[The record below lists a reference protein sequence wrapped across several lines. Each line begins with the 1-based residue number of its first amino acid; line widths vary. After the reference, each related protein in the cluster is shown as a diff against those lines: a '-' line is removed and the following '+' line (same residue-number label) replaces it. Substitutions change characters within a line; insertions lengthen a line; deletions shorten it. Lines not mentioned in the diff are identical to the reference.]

1 VRTLNLGILAHVDA
15 GKTTLTERILFAAGV
30 IERVGSVDE
39 GTTQTDTLALERE
52 RGITIRSAV
61 AAFAIG
67 DLAVNLIDTP
77 GHPDFIAEV
86 ERALSVLD
94 GAVLVVSAVEGVQPQ
109 TPLLMRALQRLHVPT
124 LIFVNKIDRAGAD
137 DRRTLGAIA
146 RRLTPA
152 ILPMGRV
159 DGVGTGDAALSPP
172 GGDRVAFREAL
183 LQLLAERDEAILA
196 AYVED
201 EHAVSY
207 RRLRNLLRRQTKRAL
222 VHPVFFGS
230 ALTGAGVGAL
240 MAGIEEL
247 LPAARGDPEGAVSGR
262 VFKIE
267 RTSSGERVAYVRLF
281 SGTLRIRD
289 RVPYSGGAEGRV
301 TALSAFDPGGQV
313 PRSSVSAP
321 EIAKVSG
328 LADVRIGDTIGERPP
343 GAPEHHFARP
353 TLESVVVPR
362 RSSDRVRLGAALVE
376 LAEQD
381 PLINVSQDDASGEIS
396 VSLYGDVQKEVIGV
410 TLARDYGVEVEFRE
424 TTTIYVERLIAKGEA
439 LEVIRAATHS
449 NIAGKSSPHST
460 NPFGATLGLRLEPA
474 ASGSGIKLRLDVDV
488 RLVPLR
494 VYKTIPAFVE
504 QMGLYVREALQEGL
518 DGWEVTDC
526 SVTITDCG
534 YRRTGTTAAD
544 FHKLTPLVVMVALER
559 AGTQVCEPMASVRL
573 ELPTDALK
581 RVLPLLA
588 HLGARVE
595 TPMSDGTLSAV
606 RALLAAGRVDDLRRA
621 LPRVTGGEGV
631 LESALAG
638 YQPVTGPA
646 PMRRRVT
653 PNPLNRE
660 QYVRNLARRIEP

>member
-1 VRTLNLGILAHVDA
+1 VRTLNLGILAHIDA
-15 GKTTLTERILFAAGV
+15 GKTTLTERILFAAGA
-30 IERVGSVDE
+30 IDRLGSVDE

-94 GAVLVVSAVEGVQPQ
+94 GAVIVVSAVEGVQPQ

-137 DRRTLGAIA
+137 ERRTLAAIA

-159 DGVGTGDAALSPP
+159 AGVGTGDAAYSPA
-172 GGDRVAFREAL
+172 GGDEVAFREAL
-183 LQLLAERDEAILA
+183 LDLLAERDDAILA

-201 EHAVSY
+201 QRAVSY
-207 RRLRNLLRRQTKRAL
+207 RRLRNLLRQQTRRAL

-230 ALTGAGVGAL
+230 ALTGAGVETLLAD
-240 MAGIEEL
+240 ITEL
-247 LPAARGDPEGAVSGR
+247 LPTSRASPEGAVSGR

-267 RTSSGERVAYVRLF
+267 RTASGERVAYVRLF
-281 SGTLRIRD
+281 SGTLHIRD
-289 RVPYSGGAEGRV
+289 RVPYGGGAEGRV
-301 TALSAFDPGGQV
+301 TALNAYAPGGPV
-313 PRSSVSAP
+313 PRSSASAP
-321 EIAKVSG
+321 EIARVSG
-328 LADVRIGDTIGERPP
+328 LADVRIGDSIGERPA
-343 GAPEHHFARP
+343 GAREHHFAPP

-362 RSSDRVRLGAALVE
+362 RSADRGRLSAALAE

-381 PLINVSQDDASGEIS
+381 PLINVRQDDASGEIS
-396 VSLYGDVQKEVIGV
+396 VSLYGEVQKQVIGA
-410 TLARDYGVEVEFRE
+410 TLARDYGVEVDFRE
-424 TTTIYVERLIAKGEA
+424 TTTIYVERPIGTGEA

-460 NPFGATLGLRLEPA
+460 NPFGATLGLRVEPTP
-474 ASGSGIKLRLDVDV
+474 SGSGIRLRLDVDV

-518 DGWEVTDC
+518 AGWEVTDC

-544 FHKLTPLVVMVALER
+544 FHKLTPLVVMLALER
-559 AGTQVCEPMASVRL
+559 AGTQVCEPIASARL
-573 ELPTDALK
+573 ELPTGALK

-588 HLGARVE
+588 RLGARIE
-595 TPMSDGTLSAV
+595 TPTSDGTLTVV

-621 LPRVTGGEGV
+621 LPGVTGGEGV
-631 LESALAG
+631 LESAFAG
-638 YQPVTGPA
+638 HQPVTGPT
-646 PMRRRVT
+646 PMRRRAT
-653 PNPLNRE
+653 PNPRNRE
-660 QYVRNLARRIEP
+660 EYVMNVARRIEP